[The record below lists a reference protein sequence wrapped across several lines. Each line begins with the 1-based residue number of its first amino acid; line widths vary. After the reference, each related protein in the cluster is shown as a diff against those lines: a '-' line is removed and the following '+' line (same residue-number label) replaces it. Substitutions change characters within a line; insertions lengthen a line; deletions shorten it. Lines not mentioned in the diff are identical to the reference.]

1 MKVLLTGAT
10 GFVGAEIAKQL
21 GQAGHPVRQLVRPG
35 RPRRETPA
43 SGSEFQPGDVTE
55 AASLKGACDG
65 IQAVI
70 HLVGIISEVG
80 GQTFEKVHAQG
91 TKNLLAEAQRAGVR
105 RFVQMSALG
114 TRPNAPSRYHQSKWA
129 AEESV
134 RGSGLDYTI
143 FRPSLIYGPRDHF
156 VNLFAKIIR
165 LSPIVPVVGN
175 PRALFQPVAVEPVA
189 AAFVRSLSEAQ
200 AGGKT
205 FDLCG
210 PERFTMPAMI
220 DQILKVMAR
229 KRLKLRVPR
238 WVARGQAAFLEFAF
252 SALLRRAPPLNRDQ
266 LIMLEEDNIGNPE
279 PANQVFGLKHPR
291 FQEGI
296 GYLLTVL
303 TVLTFSVPSY
313 TSMPYALILL

>member
-21 GQAGHPVRQLVRPG
+21 GQAGHPVRRLVRAG

-43 SGSEFQPGDVTE
+43 SGSEFQPGDVTD

-80 GQTFEKVHAQG
+80 GQTFEKVHTQG

-143 FRPSLIYGPRDHF
+143 FRPSLVYGPRDHF

-165 LSPIVPVVGN
+165 RSPVVPIIGR
-175 PRALFQPVAVEPVA
+175 PTALFQPVSVEAVA
-189 AAFVRSLSEAQ
+189 RAFVRSLTDPRATGQ
-200 AGGKT
+200 T

-210 PERFTMPAMI
+210 PEKFTMPAMI
-220 DQILKVMAR
+220 DQILEVMGR
-229 KRLKLRVPR
+229 KRLKLQVPR
-238 WVARGQAAFLEFAF
+238 WVARCQAAFLEFVF
-252 SALLRRAPPLNRDQ
+252 PLLLRRASPLNRDQ
-266 LIMLEEDNIGNPE
+266 LIMLEEDNVGNGE
-279 PANQVFGLKHPR
+279 RANALFGLNHPEFR
-291 FQEGI
+291 KGI
-296 GYLLTVL
+296 DYVRRET
-303 TVLTFSVPSY
+303 
-313 TSMPYALILL
+313 